1 MGRKLF
7 YHIIDHLTTAVWQ
20 YSPSQQI
27 FAFSIDYLG
36 QSFIRNNCEETL
48 PLLNC
53 ILSKAD
59 FATVLAP
66 LFQPNQ
72 GYEHFVTVYSY
83 VITSL
88 PRCDASIGFAVL
100 SKFDFRSWL
109 ATPHSTVP
117 RCKEMLDAIFS
128 GFCAYSVEEEENNSV
143 MMLYDALKLHLRQ
156 VLMNRL
162 CPLLQYT
169 IEKALALSLKNGKQK
184 AVWKVISEVL
194 ATDHAQEMLT
204 LNTCHKT
211 LYELSKYF
219 LQFKKAILDTATPD
233 LYSHWSNYTLEFV
246 DLFYSLC
253 KTYITKAAILAP
265 NEGQAECIFR
275 ITCVVFGPWIL
286 VYKEGCL
293 PWSSNHLEDANEML
307 RAFTELLRLMKDH
320 ITADILIGDVTPLL
334 NRFWWYYLEILG
346 HPVVPSHITHTYY
359 NHFSTLPWES
369 FVPTCDVIQSI
380 LRCVR
385 GNRSNIDLVIHV
397 MTKVNW
403 KTVVDELQKE
413 SYAFDTLVDTLV
425 TLTLNQDIFSKFE
438 TQFLAIHRQFKS
450 LDLRLLSDEGFESI
464 MSRVD
469 RTVHHGDYIQSIT
482 CIGHLLQFLGTLC
495 RFNQLSASHKKQ
507 VTYFK
512 HIASIVTKIS
522 NNQQYVENLVG
533 ALLSNVEQ
541 VFYLS
546 SPDEHITE
554 LLSTMLGGI
563 FNTTPADP
571 TTHTATAKKIEF
583 HLKDRGSTKDGFSF
597 TQLSLLYLAAVTASL
612 HNLKMLT
619 VVTETVIESY
629 FVHCENSYPVL
640 SVSWRTLRE
649 RFHLTDMMFDNFV
662 SHCIAESCPL
672 NLYLYTTHLLMR

>member
-1 MGRKLF
+1 MR
-7 YHIIDHLTTAVWQ
+7 H
-20 YSPSQQI
+20 
-27 FAFSIDYLG
+27 
-36 QSFIRNNCEETL
+36 E
-48 PLLNC
+48 
-53 ILSKAD
+53 
-59 FATVLAP
+59 
-66 LFQPNQ
+66 
-72 GYEHFVTVYSY
+72 
-83 VITSL
+83 
-88 PRCDASIGFAVL
+88 
-100 SKFDFRSWL
+100 
-109 ATPHSTVP
+109 
-117 RCKEMLDAIFS
+117 
-128 GFCAYSVEEEENNSV
+128 
-143 MMLYDALKLHLRQ
+143 
-156 VLMNRL
+156 
-162 CPLLQYT
+162 
-169 IEKALALSLKNGKQK
+169 
-184 AVWKVISEVL
+184 
-194 ATDHAQEMLT
+194 
-204 LNTCHKT
+204 
-211 LYELSKYF
+211 
-219 LQFKKAILDTATPD
+219 
-233 LYSHWSNYTLEFV
+233 
-246 DLFYSLC
+246 
-253 KTYITKAAILAP
+253 ILA
-265 NEGQAECIFR
+265 A
-275 ITCVVFGPWIL
+275 GPPP
-286 VYKEGCL
+286 K
-293 PWSSNHLEDANEML
+293 
-307 RAFTELLRLMKDH
+307 
-320 ITADILIGDVTPLL
+320 
-334 NRFWWYYLEILG
+334 YYLEILG

-425 TLTLNQDIFSKFE
+425 TLTLNQDIFTKFE
-438 TQFLAIHRQFKS
+438 TQFLAIHRKFKS

-522 NNQQYVENLVG
+522 NNQVRTKSVLDVVVVSLYFYYIPSFTAYKTLSSSQQYVENLVG

-597 TQLSLLYLAAVTASL
+597 TQLSLLYLAAVTASF

-619 VVTETVIESY
+619 VVTEPLSDSLSASLTPMPPPLLQTVIESY

-649 RFHLTDMMFDNFV
+649 RFHLSDMMFDNFV

-672 NLYLYTTHLLMR
+672 NLYLYTTHLLMRAEGPDARYSVVSMLVDAASRLYPKPGEEGKMLLIWSKIFDILLDLHHTGIRSSAIASMLKQLPTAMLKLAEDRESGGLFNNWFGKKSKYGLEFRLSTRLLATFLLYQVNKDGSLRVSAGTRHNLTSDAGKSMDSVRSLVHNRAYLAHIDTLQKCIAMTQDTSRTFLHTIELLRFLAMTYFSERPFLRTIVYVTK